1 MPEENEVL
9 EEETTEETTITE
21 AQQYRYPILGP
32 RGLSPASGTYTMIVD
47 SVSADSIDKDTGR
60 VEPEPEP
67 VNPDPDPT
75 ETPGGGE

>member
-9 EEETTEETTITE
+9 EEETTEEETTITE
-21 AQQYRYPILGP
+21 AQQYRYSILGP
-32 RGLSPASGTYTMIVD
+32 RGLSPASGTYTMVVD

-67 VNPDPDPT
+67 DPDPV
-75 ETPGGGE
+75 ETPGES